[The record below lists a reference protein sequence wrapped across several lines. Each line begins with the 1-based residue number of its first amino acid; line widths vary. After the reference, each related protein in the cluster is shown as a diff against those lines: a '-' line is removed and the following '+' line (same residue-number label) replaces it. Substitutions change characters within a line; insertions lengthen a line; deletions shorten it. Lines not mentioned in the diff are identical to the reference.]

1 MNDSAKLPSPPVE
14 PGTLGF
20 ERDSLQPA
28 EPVSSLGA
36 SEEDRELIAAEP
48 AGAGRRIVATS
59 CLLLL
64 CFAAISGAATAT
76 PPAIRSK
83 PYRVLLVVEH
93 WSDPYGLVVNS
104 ETDKFQPVAA
114 LLKAWSVPFD
124 ILRLDQQHL
133 DASYLF
139 RRSGGIRYGAV
150 IWLADPPS
158 YGEQDLISLEA
169 ATRAGTSLI
178 IVDSRFLDPTLDKLL
193 GLKFKDFYT
202 STDTFR
208 VTREHYITHDI
219 AAGKNAPSAQSHD
232 YSDRLW
238 VQPTIAEV
246 LIAQG
251 QHPAL
256 TLNQLGLGISA
267 LWLGSPNLSVLCE
280 SSFWRNLFFRSL
292 VWSLGYVV
300 VPNVDY
306 AHRIIFELDDW
317 GTADKGFLSYWR
329 YLEPSEETIRQN
341 LIVPLQQHHGIA
353 SAEVNT
359 GYVDRQSKRV
369 VSPWIQRFTD
379 LYGLHQDY
387 ASTRKGL
394 KDAADAGVLDIES
407 HGWTHMEPN
416 LESPPGPWWTADL
429 AGEGSMVGWY
439 AEFEDQRR
447 GEEVPAV
454 TQIYHMKRSLE
465 ELQEDFGQQALELKP
480 GNNSWSKS
488 QFNNT
493 AGLAARVGFGLFH
506 GDKATYYLDH
516 ELVIDMADVIP
527 DFNSGYDLLGDL
539 NPERWPDHPDGP
551 VILGFHDRDIALDH
565 NFMERLFAVLPTNY
579 ETFGTNQYIGIIH
592 TEVKSSADGDG
603 LQLTFTQ
610 DSHYCA
616 YFANHSSSWRL
627 WLSDP
632 LREQL
637 AGSHLEVSIDG
648 KPTRI
653 KTADLDHEDLTI
665 DLPPGLGIHAW
676 KVEAARNSK
685 EP

>member
-1 MNDSAKLPSPPVE
+1 MYC
-14 PGTLGF
+14 
-20 ERDSLQPA
+20 
-28 EPVSSLGA
+28 
-36 SEEDRELIAAEP
+36 
-48 AGAGRRIVATS
+48 AGRRIVAVCC
-59 CLLLL
+59 CLLLCL
-64 CFAAISGAATAT
+64 AAITQSPLAASIAAPLVHT
-76 PPAIRSK
+76 K

-124 ILRLDQQHL
+124 ILRSDQQHL
-133 DASYLF
+133 DSSYLF
-139 RRSGGIRYGAV
+139 LRSGGIRYGAV
-150 IWLADPPS
+150 IWLADPAS
-158 YGEQDLISLEA
+158 YGEQDIASLEE

-178 IVDSRFLDPTLDKLL
+178 VVDSRFLDSTLDKLL
-193 GLKFKDFYT
+193 GLKFKALYT
-202 STDTFR
+202 STDTFQ
-208 VTREHYITHDI
+208 VTQEHYITRDI
-219 AAGKNAPSAQSHD
+219 AAGKNTPSAQSHD

-238 VQPTIAEV
+238 VQPTTAEI
-246 LIAQG
+246 LLAQG
-251 QHPAL
+251 QHPIL
-256 TLNQLGLGISA
+256 TVNQLGLETSA
-267 LWLGSPNLSVLCE
+267 VWLGSPNLSVLCD
-280 SSFWRNLFFRSL
+280 SAFWRSLFFRSL
-292 VWSLGYVV
+292 VWGLGYAV

-329 YLEPSEETIRQN
+329 YLEPSGETIRQD
-341 LIVPLQQHHGIA
+341 LIVPLQQHHAVA

-359 GYVDRQSKRV
+359 GYVDRQSRRV
-369 VSPWIQRFTD
+369 LTPWTQKFTD

-387 ASTRKGL
+387 ASTRQGL

-447 GEEVPAV
+447 GEEIPAV
-454 TQIYHMKRSLE
+454 TQIYHMERSLA
-465 ELQEDFGQQALELKP
+465 ELQQDFGEQALELKP

-506 GDKATYYLDH
+506 GDKATYYLDR
-516 ELVIDMADVIP
+516 ELVLEMADVIP
-527 DFNSGYDLLGDL
+527 DFNTGYDLLDVL

-565 NFMERLFAVLPTNY
+565 NFMQRLFAALPTKY
-579 ETFGTNQYIGIIH
+579 QTLGANQYIGIIH
-592 TEVKSSADGDG
+592 TQIDSSTDSDGF
-603 LQLTFTQ
+603 QLTFTQ
-610 DSHYCA
+610 DNHYCA
-616 YFANHSSSWRL
+616 FFTSHPSSWRL

-632 LREQL
+632 LRKQL
-637 AGSHLEVSIDG
+637 TASHLEVLIDDM
-648 KPTRI
+648 PI
-653 KTADLDHEDLTI
+653 KVGAADLDHESLTI
-665 DLPPGLGIHAW
+665 DLPSGLGPHAW
-676 KVEAARNSK
+676 KLTATRNSK
-685 EP
+685 ER